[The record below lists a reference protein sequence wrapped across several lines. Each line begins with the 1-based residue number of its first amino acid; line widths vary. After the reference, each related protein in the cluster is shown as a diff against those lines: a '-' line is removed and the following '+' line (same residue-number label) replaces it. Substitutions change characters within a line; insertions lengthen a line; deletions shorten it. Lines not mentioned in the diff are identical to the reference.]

1 MPITKI
7 QFQPGFD
14 KQNTEITS
22 KGKWIDGDKAR
33 FRYGFPEKMGGWK
46 KVSTSTFTGVAR
58 EQLAWNSLDGT
69 AYDAFGTNNK
79 LYIYNEGNFF
89 DATPDRSTADI
100 TSCFTTSSG
109 SSVFTVTHSSHGAAE
124 KDYVTITSTSATIG
138 GVGASTVNGEYEI
151 ASVPTT
157 STYTIDVGTNA
168 SSSVSTTGNCTV
180 TYEITAGRD
189 KALIGYGWGT
199 GKWDSSNTWDTP
211 TSSSEV
217 TIALR
222 NWAIDT
228 WGEDLIAQDIDGG
241 IYVWDTSDGVLTS
254 TNIATAISNAPT
266 KSKFAIVSNPD
277 RHLICMGTETTIG
290 TTSTQDPMFIRWSDQ
305 DDYTSWTASATN
317 SAGSQRIT
325 DGSQIRT
332 AIRTR
337 GQILI
342 LTDTSAHGM
351 SFIGAPFTFGFQQLG
366 SNCGAVSAHSAV
378 DVGGIVRWMS
388 NDAFYQFDGTVRK
401 IPCTVEDF
409 VFDNIEPKQLE
420 QVYAGSNSAFG
431 EVWWLY
437 CTTDSNQID
446 RYVIFNY
453 QENLWYTGT
462 LVRSTWIDTGT
473 YSLPYATK
481 YDGSSSSTLYVHESG
496 KDDDG
501 STMTSYIESG
511 DFDIGDGDDM
521 MFVVRMIPDFK
532 GQVGNVNI
540 SLKSRYYPSDTQTTK
555 GPFYYTTSTQRINP
569 RTRGRQAAVR
579 IETNGYNAVTNDATG
594 EDWRLGTM
602 RFEVQPD
609 GKR

>member
-1 MPITKI
+1 
-7 QFQPGFD
+7 
-14 KQNTEITS
+14 
-22 KGKWIDGDKAR
+22 
-33 FRYGFPEKMGGWK
+33 
-46 KVSTSTFTGVAR
+46 
-58 EQLAWNSLDGT
+58 
-69 AYDAFGTNNK
+69 
-79 LYIYNEGNFF
+79 
-89 DATPDRSTADI
+89 
-100 TSCFTTSSG
+100 
-109 SSVFTVTHSSHGAAE
+109 
-124 KDYVTITSTSATIG
+124 
-138 GVGASTVNGEYEI
+138 
-151 ASVPTT
+151 
-157 STYTIDVGTNA
+157 
-168 SSSVSTTGNCTV
+168 
-180 TYEITAGRD
+180 
-189 KALIGYGWGT
+189 
-199 GKWDSSNTWDTP
+199 
-211 TSSSEV
+211 
-217 TIALR
+217 
-222 NWAIDT
+222 
-228 WGEDLIAQDIDGG
+228 
-241 IYVWDTSDGVLTS
+241 
-254 TNIATAISNAPT
+254 
-266 KSKFAIVSNPD
+266 
-277 RHLICMGTETTIG
+277 MGTETDIG
-290 TTSTQDPMFIRWSDQ
+290 STSSQDPMFIRWSDQ
-305 DDYTSWTASATN
+305 DDNTSWSATATN

-332 AIRTR
+332 AVRTR

-366 SNCGAVSAHSAV
+366 SNCGAISAHSAV

-437 CTTDSNQID
+437 CTTASNQID

-511 DFDIGDGDDM
+511 DFDIGDGDNM
-521 MFVVRMIPDFK
+521 MFIVRMIPDFK
-532 GQVGNVNI
+532 DQVGNVNI

-569 RTRGRQAAVR
+569 RSRGRQAAVR
-579 IETNGYNAVTNDATG
+579 IETNGYNAVTNDDTG
-594 EDWRLGTM
+594 EDWRLGTI
-602 RFEVQPD
+602 RFDVQPD